1 MKNIKYLI
9 LFLFLLF
16 PKVVLADGYSI
27 SSYQVDMV
35 VKENNTYDITETIA
49 ADFTAYNK
57 HGIIRSIPVKN
68 TIKRSDGTISINNS
82 RISQIKVLGAPYTV
96 GFSNNNY
103 IIKIGD
109 ADETVYGNKV
119 YTIKYTYIYGKD
131 LLKDKDELYFNLIG
145 TQWDTTIS
153 NVSFS
158 ITMPKEFPTD
168 TIGFTT
174 GEYGNDNADSA
185 VSYGVNGLS
194 ISGIVNKSLNP
205 YEGLTIRMTLP
216 NNYFKVNNTIDLFT
230 LGIIMFSVL
239 SIIISY
245 LLWLKYGKD
254 PQVIDTVEFYP
265 PEGFNSLE
273 LAYGYKGEII
283 KQDVLSL
290 AVYLANK
297 GYIRIKEAPDRSLIF
312 EKIREYGG
320 NNESERLFM
329 NGIFEGTTVATSA
342 SISNSFYSAMEQIKS
357 VVGNSQ
363 NENKLFE
370 KNSIDKQSI
379 LLILNFIIIGLL
391 FFRSVEYTSF
401 SDIVSNAAI
410 TMFMYG
416 IIYEIALKGNSPK
429 HLIYLLGAFFL
440 ILYIFVKFQMPS
452 LTYFTLFPII
462 TITSV
467 IAIII
472 NSIFMIIIKKR
483 TQYGSQLLGKI
494 NGFKRFLET
503 AEKET
508 LEAEVAKN
516 PTYFYDIL
524 PFTYVLGV
532 SDIWMK
538 KFENIQIKS
547 PDWYY
552 SDRAFDMYMFNT
564 YYMNTSYSSFSSSSG
579 GFSSSGSSGGGFSGG
594 GAGGGGG
601 SSW

>member
-440 ILYIFVKFQMPS
+440 ILYIFVKFQIPS